1 MSLILFG
8 IDRVLATPGSVPG
21 SVGLVT
27 NEAAR
32 TALDPLVPARMALQ
46 RAGVD
51 LVRLFSPE
59 HGLGADAADGVPV
72 ADGFDPLTGLP
83 VTSLYG
89 ASLRPPQETLGDL
102 GAVLF
107 DLPDVGT
114 RFYTYIWTLS
124 HVMEACAEADV
135 PLVVL
140 DRPNPLGGE
149 MAAAE
154 GPVLDVEAFGSFVG
168 RAAIP
173 IRHSVSMGELALL
186 WKAEWKLDL
195 ELRIL
200 SCQGWRRSMHWP
212 DTGLAFVPPS
222 PAMPSYESALLY
234 PGLCLM
240 EATNLSAGRGTNRP
254 FQLVGAPWLAA
265 EETVRAFNALAL
277 PGIRAES
284 SSFTPAQEPHAGV
297 QCRGIFLR
305 VTDPRVL
312 RPVEAGLHLLAAV
325 IRTHGGKFRWVP
337 YPTAA
342 NPSGEGHFER
352 LAGRVGIREA
362 LEESPDDLKDR
373 MAAWTSPC
381 GWQDRVEE
389 LLLYGEEESVAFTHP
404 VG

>member
-1 MSLILFG
+1 MSPILFG
-8 IDRVLATPGSVPG
+8 IDRVLANPGSVPA

-27 NEAAR
+27 NDAAR
-32 TALDPLVPARMALQ
+32 TALDPLIPARMALQ

-72 ADGFDPLTGLP
+72 ADAFDPLTGLP
-83 VTSLYG
+83 VLSLYG
-89 ASLRPPQETLGDL
+89 ASLRPPQETLAGL
-102 GAVLF
+102 GAVFF
-107 DLPDVGT
+107 DLPDVGA

-149 MAAAE
+149 LEAAE
-154 GPVLDVEAFGSFVG
+154 GPVLDVNAFGSFLG

-173 IRHSVSMGELALL
+173 VRHSLSMGELALL
-186 WKAEWKLDL
+186 WKAECKLDM

-200 SCQGWRRSMHWP
+200 SCQGWHRSMHWP

-222 PAMPSYESALLY
+222 PAISSYESALLY

-240 EATNLSAGRGTNRP
+240 EATNLSVGRGTNRP
-254 FQLVGAPWLAA
+254 FQVVGAPWLPA

-284 SSFTPAQEPHAGV
+284 TFFMPVEEPHADSH
-297 QCRGIFLR
+297 CRGVFLR
-305 VTDPRVL
+305 VTDPRAL
-312 RPVEAGLHLLAAV
+312 RPVEVGLYLLAVV
-325 IRTHGGKFRWVP
+325 IQTHGGEFRWVP
-337 YPTAA
+337 YPTVA

-352 LAGRVGIREA
+352 LVGRAGVRET
-362 LEESPDDLKDR
+362 LEESPAALKER

-381 GWQDRVEE
+381 GWEERVEKF
-389 LLLYGEEESVAFTHP
+389 LLYGEEEGGALTQP